1 MKCKIAGR
9 EVELDIEDRLNTVRG
24 AVANTDQDT
33 EYMTYPNNWKPA
45 GGVLKTATPVA
56 NPALSPILIIYGKP
70 LGKPRMTRKDKWAQ
84 RKCVLRYWAWCD
96 LARHVAFLDTQKKD
110 TLDSPTRIQVVA
122 YFTHKTRTGPHLLK
136 PDGDN
141 ILKGVCDA
149 LFVNDEM
156 IYDKAVKK
164 LWTGGRERVEV
175 LVTKEPHVAR
185 EEA

>member
-9 EVELDIEDRLNTVRG
+9 EVELNIEDRLKKRVRAEGRSVNEQAHAPYG
-24 AVANTDQDT
+24 ALAA
-33 EYMTYPNNWKPA
+33 PLP
-45 GGVLKTATPVA
+45 
-56 NPALSPILIIYGKP
+56 LIIYGKP
-70 LGKPRMTRKDKWAQ
+70 LGKPRMTKRDKWAK
-84 RKCVLRYWAWCD
+84 RKCVTRYWAWCD
-96 LARHVAFLDTQKKD
+96 LARHVAFSDTEKKE

-122 YFTHKTRTGPHLLK
+122 YFTHKTRTGPHLFR

-164 LWTGGRERVEV
+164 YWTGGRDRVEV
-175 LVTKEPHVAR
+175 VITKEPRVAR